1 MAKCLQEEEKLP
13 VCVQGYPVLYN
24 MAEPSF
30 LNKSEKQNALRRNP
44 WWVATRVMEG
54 RKIGIHFTQIKL

>member
-1 MAKCLQEEEKLP
+1 MAKCLQEEEKLA

-44 WWVATRVMEG
+44 
-54 RKIGIHFTQIKL
+54 